1 MSVLQ
6 IIVPFLI
13 IFLILHRVIQ
23 AVDLVVGL
31 SIHSAFFTPSSIEE
45 KFGGCGTKNLQYI
58 VLFSLSRFK
67 NLDQ

>member
-13 IFLILHRVIQ
+13 NFLILHRVIQ
-23 AVDLVVGL
+23 ALDLVGL
-31 SIHSAFFTPSSIEE
+31 SIHSASFTSSSIED

-58 VLFSLSRFK
+58 VLLISLSHFK
-67 NLDQ
+67 NSNQ